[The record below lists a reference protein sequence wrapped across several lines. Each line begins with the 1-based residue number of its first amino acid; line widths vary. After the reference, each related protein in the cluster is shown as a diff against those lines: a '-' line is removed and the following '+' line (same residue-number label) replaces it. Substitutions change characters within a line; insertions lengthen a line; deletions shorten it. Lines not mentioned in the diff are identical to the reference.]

1 MDEKKTIPEYPSNS
15 HKSKEQAE
23 EKTPIPK
30 VEKVIIGEIKKP
42 KNNFFKKLVSIFIS
56 DDIEDVKSH
65 VIFNIVIPAIK
76 HAISDAVDAALLG
89 EDGRKK
95 PTTKSY
101 TNYSGRYISDDRDR
115 DRRERERYNVRDAY
129 EVEDIIL
136 DNYGDADLVLDA
148 LNDRIEQYGMATVA
162 DLYDALG
169 VTAKHTDYNYGWN
182 SLRTAKIVR
191 IRNGYMLDLPRVIP
205 LRK

>member
-1 MDEKKTIPEYPSNS
+1 MYEKKTLPEYPSNS
-15 HKSKEQAE
+15 HKSREQTE
-23 EKTPIPK
+23 ENSTTPR
-30 VEKVIIGEIKKP
+30 VEKVIVGEVKQPKKSYLKKFIG
-42 KNNFFKKLVSIFIS
+42 LFIS

-76 HAISDAVDAALLG
+76 HAISDAVDVALLG
-89 EDGRKK
+89 ENGRKK

-115 DRRERERYNVRDAY
+115 RERERYNVRDAY
-129 EVEDIIL
+129 EIDDIIL

-148 LNDRIEQYGMATVA
+148 LNDRIEEYGMATVA

-182 SLRTAKIVR
+182 SIRTAKIVR
-191 IRNGYMLDLPRVIP
+191 VRNGYMLDLPRVIP

>member
-1 MDEKKTIPEYPSNS
+1 MDEKKAIPEYPSNS
-15 HKSKEQAE
+15 HKSREQE
-23 EKTPIPK
+23 ENSPTPR
-30 VEKVIIGEIKKP
+30 VEKVIVGEVKKP
-42 KNNFFKKLVSIFIS
+42 KKSFFKKILGIFIS

-76 HAISDAVDAALLG
+76 HTISDAVDVALLG
-89 EDGRKK
+89 EDGQRK
-95 PTTKSY
+95 PATKSY

-129 EVEDIIL
+129 EVDDIIL

-148 LNDRIEQYGMATVA
+148 LNDRIERYGMATVA

-191 IRNGYMLDLPRVIP
+191 VRNGYLLDLPRVIP